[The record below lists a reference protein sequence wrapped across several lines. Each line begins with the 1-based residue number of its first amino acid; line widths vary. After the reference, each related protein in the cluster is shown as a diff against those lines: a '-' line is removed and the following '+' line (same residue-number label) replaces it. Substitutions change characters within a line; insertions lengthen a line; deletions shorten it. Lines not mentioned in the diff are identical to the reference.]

1 MKTRKI
7 VTIAVL
13 TSIAIVLSILESF
26 IPLGIPGVKLGLANA
41 VTLIA
46 LFLYSKKEATLVLL
60 IRIII
65 VGLIYSGIFSIS
77 FFLSLHP
84 PR

>member
-65 VGLIYSGIFSIS
+65 VGLIYSGIFSIG
-77 FFLSLHP
+77 
-84 PR
+84 